1 MISVVV
7 CSARL
12 SSTRPERDA
21 GGMNGSVTIRE
32 YTPTDLEACRGL
44 WRALTQRHRDIYGD
58 QSIGGA
64 DPGTEF
70 DQHLLHPRLAKLW
83 VAVLNGELVGLCG
96 LLVEYEESELE
107 PIVVRPSHRNR
118 GIGARLAQQAIAES
132 RRLGMKFINV
142 RPVARNVEAIAFFH
156 REGFRL
162 LGRLELSLRLNAS
175 PFPDAE
181 QRIDVHGLHFTF

>member
-1 MISVVV
+1 
-7 CSARL
+7 
-12 SSTRPERDA
+12 
-21 GGMNGSVTIRE
+21 VTIRE
-32 YTPTDLEACRGL
+32 YTPADVEACRDL

-58 QSIGGA
+58 PSIGGA
-64 DPGTEF
+64 DPGMEF
-70 DQHLLHPRLAKLW
+70 DQHLTHRRLSKLW
-83 VAVLNGELVGLCG
+83 VAVLDGELVGLCG
-96 LLVEYEESELE
+96 LLVEHEEAEVE

-162 LGRLELSLRLNAS
+162 LGRLELSLRLNAG
-175 PFPDAE
+175 PFSDAE
-181 QRIDVHGLHFTF
+181 LRIDVHGLRFAF

>member
-32 YTPTDLEACRGL
+32 YTPADLEACRGL

-96 LLVEYEESELE
+96 LLVEHEESELE

-181 QRIDVHGLHFTF
+181 QRIDVHGLRFTF